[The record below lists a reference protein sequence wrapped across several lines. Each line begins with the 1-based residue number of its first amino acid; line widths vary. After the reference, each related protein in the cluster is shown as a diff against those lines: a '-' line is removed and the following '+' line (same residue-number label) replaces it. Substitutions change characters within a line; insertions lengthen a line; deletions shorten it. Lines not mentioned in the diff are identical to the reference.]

1 LILQERVCSA
11 SSRNFETNL
20 RRERQLEGVAKAK
33 AAGVYKGRPAQI
45 DADQVRKMKADGM
58 GPTEIAEALKIGRAS
73 VYRVLARLN
82 LSLLLAEFRDR
93 RLAESRRS
101 SWYPTMRIFQQGAV
115 GDWNGA
121 LDRLRQELIG
131 VARRGARRL

>member
-93 RLAESRRS
+93 RLPNRADRPGIQPCGSSSRVSSAIGTERS
-101 SWYPTMRIFQQGAV
+101 
-115 GDWNGA
+115 
-121 LDRLRQELIG
+121 IG
-131 VARRGARRL
+131 CVRS

>member
-1 LILQERVCSA
+1 
-11 SSRNFETNL
+11 
-20 RRERQLEGVAKAK
+20 
-33 AAGVYKGRPAQI
+33 
-45 DADQVRKMKADGM
+45 MKADGM